1 MIEIIRFAFVREIWS
16 AVSLGP
22 VVVVLWS
29 LTPYCI
35 CYALSHEAWPG
46 ETDRQQAVNKIRITV
61 IHSLQ
66 VTHKRMMSVRCQL
79 HEMSRTCSMYEI
91 IGVGYTEFQM
101 YKLLKVFKRFSKYRS
116 YRIEDKWQTL
126 PSSLSFTLRAS
137 IYIVHSMPTYTAR
150 FDLLYFFDKGRNIVN
165 GVLDR
170 SLLHFVSIVIAW
182 EQYKKQCPP

>member
-1 MIEIIRFAFVREIWS
+1 
-16 AVSLGP
+16 
-22 VVVVLWS
+22 
-29 LTPYCI
+29 
-35 CYALSHEAWPG
+35 
-46 ETDRQQAVNKIRITV
+46 
-61 IHSLQ
+61 
-66 VTHKRMMSVRCQL
+66 
-79 HEMSRTCSMYEI
+79 MYEI

-170 SLLHFVSIVIAW
+170 SLLHFVSIVIA
-182 EQYKKQCPP
+182 